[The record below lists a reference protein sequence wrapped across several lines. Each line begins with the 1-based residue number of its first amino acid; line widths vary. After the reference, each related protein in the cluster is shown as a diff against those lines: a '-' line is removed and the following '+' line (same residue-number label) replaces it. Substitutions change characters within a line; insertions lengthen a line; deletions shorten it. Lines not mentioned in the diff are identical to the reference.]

1 MPALPPYDNNNNK
14 HHDIMIRK
22 TIRSGI
28 ILLTAFFASTM
39 NIHAETPA
47 GTASPKILV
56 AYFSYSGNTRKL
68 AQQIQK
74 LTGGD
79 LFEIQT
85 VKAYPK
91 EYTPCTEVA
100 KKEKEDNARP
110 ELKTK
115 VKDMKQYQ
123 VVFVGCPSWW
133 HTAPM
138 AVFTFLESYDFAGKT
153 VIPFCTHES
162 REDGAFA
169 AIEKLTPKSRHLKGF
184 DTHGNSVDNDEP
196 KVKKWLK
203 EIGLTRKD

>member
-1 MPALPPYDNNNNK
+1 
-14 HHDIMIRK
+14 MIRK

-91 EYTPCTEVA
+91 EYTPCTEVV

-138 AVFTFLESYDFAGKT
+138 AIFTFLESYDFAGKT

-184 DTHGNSVDNDEP
+184 DTYGNSVDNDEP